1 LSGDFHIAYQVF
13 GAGGHDI
20 LLVPNWFTN
29 VESSW
34 DVPSFARFF
43 RSLGAFARVVVLDPH
58 GMGASDPKPGGSL
71 PTLEDWSED
80 IRAVLDAVGIERAAV
95 VGLGPG
101 SPIAIAFAATH
112 PART

>member
-1 LSGDFHIAYQVF
+1 VGVGLNEAQTHYAKSGDFHIAYQVF
-13 GAGGHDI
+13 GAGNHDI

-58 GMGASDPKPGGSL
+58 GTGASDPMPGGSL
-71 PTLEDWSED
+71 PT
-80 IRAVLDAVGIERAAV
+80 V
-95 VGLGPG
+95 
-101 SPIAIAFAATH
+101 
-112 PART
+112 